1 MKRVLL
7 VYLVILPFQIYC
19 QQYSSNTKNDKKQI
33 IQLEKTWLNNL
44 NNKNELD
51 SILASD
57 FVHPLSDGIFIN
69 KEQHINW
76 AVSHPAK
83 EDYTSKF
90 DTLFVRLYGNTAI
103 ANGIVETSDK
113 SGKVIRKSI
122 FTDVFVKRMN
132 RWQAVNAQ
140 ENLIK

>member
-1 MKRVLL
+1 MKRIFLICI
-7 VYLVILPFQIYC
+7 VILPVQICC
-19 QQYSSNTKNDKKQI
+19 QQYSTKTKNDKKQI

-44 NNKNELD
+44 NNKNILD

-57 FVHPLSDGIFIN
+57 FVHPLSNGIFIS
-69 KEQHINW
+69 KEQPINW

-83 EDYTSKF
+83 GNYTSKL

-132 RWQAVNAQ
+132 KWQAVNAQ